1 MRRPC
6 VTDLS
11 PCARELWT
19 RQLYGDVMGHM
30 PDPLTKAHR
39 YRKVS
44 VEFSSLAKRTS
55 SDFSR
60 GYYQRIAVQYQTL
73 ADGELGWRHGN
84 ATKPEEKPMFCAK
97 VWAYR
102 EQSGKK
108 YFEVFLNNGSRARI
122 DFLEGLTTQ
131 QSFVALGRALNE
143 KLGSC
148 SITAMN
154 DLVLFDESDG
164 LSAEQKR
171 KLFNALGSRLELLP
185 GGIRSRM

>member
-1 MRRPC
+1 M
-6 VTDLS
+6 
-11 PCARELWT
+11 
-19 RQLYGDVMGHM
+19 Q
-30 PDPLTKAHR
+30 DPLTRAYR

-44 VEFSSLAKRTS
+44 AEFSTLAKRTS

-60 GYYQRIAVQYQTL
+60 GYYQRIAEQYQML
-73 ADGELGWRHGN
+73 ADGELGWQLGD
-84 ATKPEEKPMFCAK
+84 AIMPGEKPLFSAK

-108 YFEVFLNNGSRARI
+108 YFEVFLNDGSSARI
-122 DFLEGLTTQ
+122 DFLQGLTTQ

-154 DLVLFDESDG
+154 DLVLFGESDG
-164 LSAEQKR
+164 LSAE
-171 KLFNALGSRLELLP
+171 
-185 GGIRSRM
+185 

>member
-1 MRRPC
+1 M
-6 VTDLS
+6 
-11 PCARELWT
+11 
-19 RQLYGDVMGHM
+19 Q
-30 PDPLTKAHR
+30 DPLTRAYR

-44 VEFSSLAKRTS
+44 AEFSTLAKRTS

-73 ADGELGWRHGN
+73 ADGELGWQLGD
-84 ATKPEEKPMFCAK
+84 AIMPGEKPPFSAK
-97 VWAYR
+97 VRAYR

-108 YFEVFLNNGSRARI
+108 YFQVFLNDGSRARI
-122 DFLEGLTTQ
+122 DFLQGLTTQ

-154 DLVLFDESDG
+154 DLILFGESDG
-164 LSAEQKR
+164 LSAE
-171 KLFNALGSRLELLP
+171 
-185 GGIRSRM
+185 

>member
-1 MRRPC
+1 LQTC
-6 VTDLS
+6 
-11 PCARELWT
+11 
-19 RQLYGDVMGHM
+19 QLYGHVAGRMQ
-30 PDPLTKAHR
+30 DPLTRAYR

-44 VEFSSLAKRTS
+44 VEFSTLAKRTS

-73 ADGELGWRHGN
+73 ADGELGWQLGD
-84 ATKPEEKPMFCAK
+84 AIMPGEKPPFSAK

-122 DFLEGLTTQ
+122 DFLEGVTTQ

-143 KLGSC
+143 KLGSR

-164 LSAEQKR
+164 LSEQQKR
-171 KLFNALGSRLELLP
+171 KLFKALGSCLNSAEALNTIFRV
-185 GGIRSRM
+185 SVT

>member
-1 MRRPC
+1 MFPLIRSTGWKKQSRLAARVLFSCRP
-6 VTDLS
+6 TAL
-11 PCARELWT
+11 
-19 RQLYGDVMGHM
+19 Q
-30 PDPLTKAHR
+30 DPLTKAYR

-44 VEFSSLAKRTS
+44 VEFFTLAKRTS

-60 GYYQRIAVQYQTL
+60 GYYQRIAEQYQML
-73 ADGELGWRHGN
+73 ADGELGWRHGD
-84 ATKPEEKPMFCAK
+84 ATMPEEKPTFSAK

-102 EQSGKK
+102 EKSSKK

-154 DLVLFDESDG
+154 DLVLFDESDV
-164 LSAEQKR
+164 K
-171 KLFNALGSRLELLP
+171 ALGSRLDSAKALNT
-185 GGIRSRM
+185 ISRVSVT

>member
-1 MRRPC
+1 M
-6 VTDLS
+6 
-11 PCARELWT
+11 
-19 RQLYGDVMGHM
+19 Q
-30 PDPLTKAHR
+30 DPLTRAYR

-44 VEFSSLAKRTS
+44 VEFSTLTKRTS

-60 GYYQRIAVQYQTL
+60 GYYQRIAAQYQTL
-73 ADGELGWRHGN
+73 ADGELGWRHGD
-84 ATKPEEKPMFCAK
+84 ATMPEEKPIFSAK

-131 QSFVALGRALNE
+131 VALGRALNE

-164 LSAEQKR
+164 FSEEQKG
-171 KLFNALGSRLELLP
+171 KLFKALAAAWTARKP
-185 GGIRSRM
+185 

>member
-1 MRRPC
+1 M
-6 VTDLS
+6 
-11 PCARELWT
+11 
-19 RQLYGDVMGHM
+19 Q
-30 PDPLTKAHR
+30 DPLTRAYR

-44 VEFSSLAKRTS
+44 VEFSTLAKRTS

-60 GYYQRIAVQYQTL
+60 GYYQRIAEQYQTL

-84 ATKPEEKPMFCAK
+84 ATTPEDKPAFSAK

-108 YFEVFLNNGSRARI
+108 YF
-122 DFLEGLTTQ
+122 D
-131 QSFVALGRALNE
+131 E

-164 LSAEQKR
+164 LPAEQKR
-171 KLFNALGSRLELLP
+171 KLFNALGSRLDSPEALDT
-185 GGIRSRM
+185 ISRLSVT